1 MGSEYLDK
9 FDNILELTLFNKLD
23 KANQIATRNIAVENR
38 FTLQELRIFIES
50 AIDLNIWNEENLT
63 SHWHKWRL
71 STNLKE
77 REFKKWAFNKLEE
90 LLAELRKKEND
101 YSDGLAKNPSC
112 DIMLQST
119 NYRCG

>member
-90 LLAELRKKEND
+90 LL
-101 YSDGLAKNPSC
+101 G